1 MFRAESTLAQP
12 APHSVN
18 SSLLPLRFSALNAL
32 ESALPQNQIS
42 HSANP
47 IESTPFFQIAQLRT
61 KSASVT
67 PASTTLTKHAPR
79 NPIRMNTCTKHH
91 GAPHPT
97 STLTGL
103 YSTVYADS
111 SALLRRF
118 QPCAL
123 LAPMPHAEQL
133 YGHNHRGNKVRHR
146 HARPHQRRRALL
158 VFQGGNGEVSR
169 QSEIDGIHQPVG
181 ENQKRGENVARDGRQ
196 KKIQQQPPSGT
207 SVPQIFQT
215 NRRTSSAQ
223 SSGDRIPCT
232 GIPDNRLNDTRISRH
247 RTPYRVRPGA
257 ARPRLDHRPPE
268 QKSCKQETAMF
279 HDVPR
284 FRLQSQRERRRNMPA
299 DQRSSR
305 SNPAHRR
312 VRKETPNTLQRCPAQ
327 NRPENR
333 LHKFARQAMQ
343 QRHQWLAQQDQRRRN
358 GHQQQM
364 LNHVHGK

>member
-1 MFRAESTLAQP
+1 MMDLLASIMFRAESAFAPP

-18 SSLLPLRFSALNAL
+18 SSLLPLQLPALTPL

-47 IESTPFFQIAQLRT
+47 IESTPFFQIVPFRT
-61 KSASVT
+61 NSAPVN
-67 PASTTLTKHAPR
+67 PASTTLTKHTPR
-79 NPIRMNTCTKHH
+79 NPIRMNTCTKHQV
-91 GAPHPT
+91 APHPT
-97 STLTGL
+97 SDLTGL
-103 YSTVYADS
+103 YPTVYADS

-123 LAPMPHAEQL
+123 FASMPYAEQL
-133 YGHNHRGNKVRHR
+133 HRHNHRRNQVRHR
-146 HARPHQRRRALL
+146 HTGPHQRRRALL

-181 ENQKRGENVARDGRQ
+181 ENQKRGKNVARDSRQ

-247 RTPYRVRPGA
+247 RTPHRVRPGA
-257 ARPRLDHRPPE
+257 ARPRLDHR
-268 QKSCKQETAMF
+268 
-279 HDVPR
+279 
-284 FRLQSQRERRRNMPA
+284 
-299 DQRSSR
+299 
-305 SNPAHRR
+305 
-312 VRKETPNTLQRCPAQ
+312 
-327 NRPENR
+327 
-333 LHKFARQAMQ
+333 
-343 QRHQWLAQQDQRRRN
+343 
-358 GHQQQM
+358 
-364 LNHVHGK
+364 